1 MESVDMEE
9 DNIQSPR
16 LHSNIEFKDPL
27 STKESIANELT
38 SPEKTLANEIFAS
51 PASSEK
57 SVELKSSQVLVSPTK
72 LLEEDEEDVNET
84 ESANKSDAESNIDDS
99 SSSSE
104 EENEENEDETPEDAE
119 VEGKIVNKVV
129 AAEIEAVKEIERGPT
144 EAELR
149 RMKLI
154 EL

>member
-1 MESVDMEE
+1 MKSVDTEE
-9 DNIQSPR
+9 DKFEYPQTDSNNELKEELSPR
-16 LHSNIEFKDPL
+16 ESN
-27 STKESIANELT
+27 SIGLT
-38 SPEKTLANEIFAS
+38 SPERTLANDIFAS

-57 SVELKSSQVLVSPTK
+57 SVELKSSQVLFSPTK
-72 LLEEDEEDVNET
+72 LLEEEEDLNEI

-104 EENEENEDETPEDAE
+104 DEKEENEDETPEDT
-119 VEGKIVNKVV
+119 EGQIVNKVV